1 VTRQSAP
8 MAQRSV
14 HSVHLDDAG
23 ETRVVTRA
31 PARER
36 WSWALYDFANT
47 IFSMNVLSLFF
58 GAWLVTDLGSSNT
71 LYAISSGLASALVFV
86 SIPVL
91 GAISDTRHARKPW
104 VVGFT
109 LFACAACAAIG
120 ILGQETVPLHGEA
133 VIGAGSVGAA
143 DIGFSDLKWV
153 LVVFV
158 VANYAYQA
166 AQPFYNAMLA
176 ELVPPDEQ
184 GRMSGLG
191 VAAGYVGSIVGV
203 LLVTPFFTG
212 DLPIVG
218 PLGEDTLRA
227 LRAIPFTEHAG
238 RVSTFVPTAL
248 LFLLFSLPFILFCRD
263 HGRGPLDTPVDWR
276 RPFAEIRDT
285 LREARKYP
293 GTLRFI
299 ATSFV
304 YQDAVG
310 TIVAFMAVY
319 AVVAVGL
326 DGSSTSTIFLALT
339 VPAIFGS
346 YFYGWLTDR
355 VGPKRALGTTIAV
368 WVVLLLVLAATPG
381 KTAFWMIGIGIG
393 LNFGGVNAVERPMLL
408 SLVPDVHAA
417 RFFSL
422 LLLSARAA
430 AVAGPIVWAV
440 IVDSLQAQM
449 GRVAANRLAVAVV
462 GLMFAIAWWLL
473 RRVPDR
479 RPGTPVLG

>member
-1 VTRQSAP
+1 
-8 MAQRSV
+8 MAQRSI

-47 IFSMNVLSLFF
+47 IFSMNVISLFF
-58 GAWLVTDLGSSNT
+58 GAWLITDLGSSNT
-71 LYAISSGLASALVFV
+71 LYALAGGLASLLVFISV
-86 SIPVL
+86 PLL
-91 GAISDTRHARKPW
+91 GAVSDARRVRKSW

-109 LFACAACAAIG
+109 LAACVGCAMIG
-120 ILGQETVPLHGEA
+120 ILGQETVPLRGEA
-133 VIGAGSVGAA
+133 VIGATSARGLG
-143 DIGFSDLKWV
+143 IGFGDVKWV
-153 LVVFV
+153 LLAFV
-158 VANYAYQA
+158 LANFAYQA

-176 ELVPPDEQ
+176 SLVPANEQ
-184 GRMSGLG
+184 GRMSGTG
-191 VAAGYVGSIVGV
+191 VALGYLGSIVGV
-203 LLVTPFFTG
+203 ILATPFFTG
-212 DLPIVG
+212 DLPTVG
-218 PLGEDTLRA
+218 ALGEGTMRF

-248 LFLLFSLPFILFCRD
+248 LFLLFSLPFMIFCRD
-263 HGRGPLDTPVDWR
+263 REAPRPSTIDWR
-276 RPFAEIRDT
+276 RPFSELRDT
-285 LREARKYP
+285 IREGRQYP
-293 GTLRFI
+293 GVLRFVL
-299 ATSFV
+299 TSFV

-310 TIVAFMAVY
+310 TINSFMAVY
-319 AVVAVGL
+319 AVVAVGF
-326 DGSSTSTIFLALT
+326 DGSSLSTVFLALT

-346 YFYGWLTDR
+346 FFYGWLTDR
-355 VGPKRALGTTIAV
+355 VGPKRALGTTIAI
-368 WVVLLLVLAATPG
+368 WMVLLLALALTPG
-381 KTAFWMIGIGIG
+381 KAAFWIIGVAIG

-430 AVAGPIVWAV
+430 AVVGPIIWAV
-440 IVDSLQAQM
+440 LVDSLQGQLGA
-449 GRVAANRLAVAVV
+449 VVANRSAVAVV

-479 RPGTPVLG
+479 RPGTRVVA